1 MSNERTF
8 TISEPELKAIK
19 EWQELIKNLYGEYGI
34 FTYKFTPIGVGNGIV
49 VYSHLAN
56 IEKDFTD
63 MDTW

>member
-1 MSNERTF
+1 MSDEMTF
-8 TISEPELKAIK
+8 TISESEMKAIK

-34 FTYKFTPIGVGNGIV
+34 FTYKFTPTGVGNGIV

>member
-1 MSNERTF
+1 MSDEMTF
-8 TISEPELKAIK
+8 TISESEMKAIK
-19 EWQELIKNLYGEYGI
+19 EWRELIKSLYGEYGLY
-34 FTYKFTPIGVGNGIV
+34 TYKFTPTGIGNGIV

>member
-8 TISEPELKAIK
+8 TISEPEMKAIK
-19 EWQELIKNLYGEYGI
+19 EWQELIKSLYGEYGI
-34 FTYKFTPIGVGNGIV
+34 FTYKITPTGIGNGLV
-49 VYSHLAN
+49 VYSHLAK

>member
-1 MSNERTF
+1 MTF
-8 TISEPELKAIK
+8 TISESEMKAIK
-19 EWQELIKNLYGEYGI
+19 EWRELIKSLYGEYGLY
-34 FTYKFTPIGVGNGIV
+34 TYKFTPTGIGNGIV

>member
-34 FTYKFTPIGVGNGIV
+34 FTYKFTPTGVGNGIV